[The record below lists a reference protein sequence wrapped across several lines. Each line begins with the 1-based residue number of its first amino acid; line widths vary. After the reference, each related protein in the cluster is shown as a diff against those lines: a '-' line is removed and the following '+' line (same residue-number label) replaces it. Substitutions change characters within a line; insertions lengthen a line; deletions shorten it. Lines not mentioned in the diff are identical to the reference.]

1 MLTVS
6 KEVRRAVG
14 PATRP
19 RPATPHCARTP
30 EGAGYGRRNS
40 TVVTRAA
47 GNVARTRGALR
58 IAGGPTRELG
68 PPRVSRRPAS
78 QLRCGARW
86 GPPSGRSRQPHI
98 APSAP
103 EGAGYGR
110 RNSTVVARA
119 DRRVARAGETVCIA
133 GDLIRESSPAS
144 VSRRP
149 ASRSVARG
157 GARHPAEA
165 GNPTLRHGAPGGAG
179 YGRRNSTV
187 VARADR
193 RVARAGRHGGAGGCL
208 SAGATRGRGA
218 APGVGV
224 PFAAVTGA
232 ERPD

>member
-1 MLTVS
+1 MPSIST
-6 KEVRRAVG
+6 EVWRAVR
-14 PATRP
+14 PAVRLK
-19 RPATPHCARTP
+19 PATPHCARTP
-30 EGAGYGRRNS
+30 EGAGYGRWNG
-40 TVVTRAA
+40 TVVARAA
-47 GNVARTRGALR
+47 GNVALTRGALR

-68 PPRVSRRPAS
+68 PPR
-78 QLRCGARW
+78 
-86 GPPSGRSRQPHI
+86 
-98 APSAP
+98 
-103 EGAGYGR
+103 
-110 RNSTVVARA
+110 
-119 DRRVARAGETVCIA
+119 
-133 GDLIRESSPAS
+133 

-187 VARADR
+187 VARADG
-193 RVARAGRHGGAGGCL
+193 RVARAGRPGGAGGCL